1 MQPKIYGICSKVNQF
16 IYTLVCNYMT
26 NITILAKAV
35 LQIFWLTRLV
45 LYKMSVSEK
54 GNKLTENFL
63 NRFNS

>member
-45 LYKMSVSEK
+45 LYKMPVSEK

>member
-1 MQPKIYGICSKVNQF
+1 MQPKIYEIISKVNQF
-16 IYTLVCNYMT
+16 INTLVCNYMT

-45 LYKMSVSEK
+45 LYKMPVSEK